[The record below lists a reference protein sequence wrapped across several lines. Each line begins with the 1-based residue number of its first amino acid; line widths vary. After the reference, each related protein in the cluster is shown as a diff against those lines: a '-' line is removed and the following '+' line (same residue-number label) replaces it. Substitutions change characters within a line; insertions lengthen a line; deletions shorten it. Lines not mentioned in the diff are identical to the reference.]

1 MGVNETLLIE
11 GCLQL
16 TFRNIFRGAFGMG
29 IFTLEEENVKK
40 LLTANSFSP
49 LFVPGTSLAWVLGL
63 GLFLVLCLEGFI
75 LSAELISP

>member
-1 MGVNETLLIE
+1 
-11 GCLQL
+11 
-16 TFRNIFRGAFGMG
+16 MG

-40 LLTANSFSP
+40 FLTANSFSP
-49 LFVPGTSLAWVLGL
+49 LFVPGTSLVWVLGL